1 VHIAPTAAQEQ
12 LREEAGAFLSRTLP
26 TLDELPPGL
35 NERFAYLREWQGR
48 LADAGLIGL
57 SWPSEFGGGGATVF
71 EQIVVYEAL
80 AAAGAPE
87 IVGII
92 GLDVVGPSLVHFGTN
107 EQKTRHLPG
116 ILSGQEMW
124 CQGFSEPDA
133 GSDLGSLRTRA
144 VRDGDRFVL
153 QGQKTWTSWAQYA
166 RWCAVVARTDA
177 DAPTRD
183 ALSYLL
189 VDMESPGIEVRP
201 LVQVTGDPEFSE
213 VFFDDVEVPVEN
225 VLGPVGAGWSI
236 AMHTLSHER
245 GPFALG
251 RQVKLR
257 TVLDRLVAH
266 ACATQRD
273 GRFLIDDAEVRQ
285 SLARAHVEVE
295 VLRHRCQQSVGRAL
309 VTGEQGFEPS
319 VDKLFLSM
327 AEQRVGEAC
336 LDVLGPA
343 TTTLT
348 DGHPTEWQHT
358 YLYGRAASVYGGT
371 AQIQRNIVA
380 ERLLGLPRSR

>member
-1 VHIAPTAAQEQ
+1 
-12 LREEAGAFLSRTLP
+12 LRADARAFLAQTLP
-26 TLDELPPGL
+26 TLDALPAGL
-35 NERFAYLREWQGR
+35 DERFAYLRKWQGR

-57 SWPSEFGGGGATVF
+57 SWPREFGGGGATVF

-80 AAAGAPE
+80 AEAGAPE

-92 GLDVVGPSLVHFGTN
+92 GLDVVGPSLVHFGTD
-107 EQKTRHLPG
+107 EQKAQYLPG
-116 ILSGQEMW
+116 LLSGEEMW

-133 GSDLGSLRTRA
+133 GSDLGALRTRA
-144 VRDGDRFVL
+144 VRDGDRFIL
-153 QGQKTWTSWAQYA
+153 RGQKTWTSWAQYA
-166 RWCAVVARTDA
+166 RWCAVVARTDP
-177 DAPTRD
+177 DAPTRSG
-183 ALSYLL
+183 LSYLL

-225 VLGPVGAGWSI
+225 VLGSVGEGWGI

-273 GRFLIDDAEVRQ
+273 GRPLIDDPVVRER
-285 SLARAHVEVE
+285 LARAHVEVE

-309 VTGEQGFEPS
+309 VTGEQGFDPS
-319 VDKLFLSM
+319 VDKLFLAM

-343 TTTLT
+343 TTTMA
-348 DGHPTEWQHT
+348 DAHPTEWQHT

-380 ERLLGLPRSR
+380 ERLLGLPRSL